1 MSKIPSDLKYAKT
14 HEWLKV
20 DGDTVLIGITDH
32 AACEL
37 GDLVFA
43 EPIGTGRTVK
53 AGQMVGSVESVKTA
67 SDIYSPVDGEIIESN
82 TALGDTPEQINQ
94 DPYGS
99 WFVRIRP
106 SQPLFDSQ
114 LAGLLDAA
122 GYQALI
128 GE

>member
-1 MSKIPSDLKYAKT
+1 MSRILADLLYAKT

-43 EPIGTGRTVK
+43 EPASTGRVVK
-53 AGQMVGSVESVKTA
+53 AGQMIGSVESVKTA

-82 TALGDTPEQINQ
+82 ASLGDTPEQINQ

-99 WFVRIRP
+99 WFVRIKP
-106 SQPLFDSQ
+106 SQPLADGQMAS
-114 LAGLLDAA
+114 LLDAA